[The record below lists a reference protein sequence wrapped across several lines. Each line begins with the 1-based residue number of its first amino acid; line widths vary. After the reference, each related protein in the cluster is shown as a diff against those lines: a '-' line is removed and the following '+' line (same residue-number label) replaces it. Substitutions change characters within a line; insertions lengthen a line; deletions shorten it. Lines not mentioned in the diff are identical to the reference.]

1 MASRKKAKG
10 SATFKIRRW
19 RESKTKRADRAS
31 VIVGLLRE
39 VYPDADCALEFS
51 NAWELTVAT
60 ILSAQCTDV
69 RVNAETPALFARYP
83 TIADYATADIAEL
96 EELVRRTGF
105 FRNKARAI
113 REAAITIGE
122 EFGDEL
128 PQSMDELLRLRG
140 VARKTANVVLGT
152 AFGIASGIVVDTH
165 VSRIAARLGLT
176 AQSDPQK
183 IEQDLVALIPQDQW
197 IFFGHGVILHG
208 RAICQARK
216 PRCQSCRLSQLCPSA
231 IATEPG

>member
-83 TIADYATADIAEL
+83 TIADFTL
-96 EELVRRTGF
+96 EVAPQGGLIPYHEG
-105 FRNKARAI
+105 AI
-113 REAAITIGE
+113 RYYRE
-122 EFGDEL
+122 
-128 PQSMDELLRLRG
+128 RG
-140 VARKTANVVLGT
+140 VWPEGHP
-152 AFGIASGIVVDTH
+152 G
-165 VSRIAARLGLT
+165 AATR
-176 AQSDPQK
+176 
-183 IEQDLVALIPQDQW
+183 
-197 IFFGHGVILHG
+197 
-208 RAICQARK
+208 
-216 PRCQSCRLSQLCPSA
+216 
-231 IATEPG
+231 